1 MVFFNLIIYRN
12 ITLYQKMSLGL
23 VIEIPETV
31 TSYIIIY
38 RNIYQKMSLVTSY
51 IVDYLAELKF

>member
-12 ITLYQKMSLGL
+12 ITLYQKMSL

>member
-1 MVFFNLIIYRN
+1 
-12 ITLYQKMSLGL
+12 MSLGL